1 MNFIFSLWSWVYT
14 IAFLRT
20 CAFRLP
26 EPKAPTPQCLTDN
39 AKRVSYCGRNVMK
52 YVLQETPELRE
63 KKLITVSPGGFK
75 GFYMLGVTAYI
86 KAHYELSPKDYIFSG
101 SSAGA
106 WNALVLSYKGDGAQL
121 FKKIYAI
128 IRDINRDFKR
138 GSIHTMQKKMRNLI
152 LENFRD
158 DEFALNNIFIGVTHL
173 DCFMPRTTIYTGF
186 ESLRDAV
193 DCCIAS
199 SHVPFITGGAVAR
212 YRGLNAFD
220 GGFSKYP
227 YLNLVS
233 PVLEITPSIWSTAS
247 LPSPPSPAK
256 GGATRHDCKL
266 LKIPRIEEFTTL
278 FSKHIYDL
286 VELFELGFLETFENG
301 ANLEARI
308 LSAHRGP
315 LQ

>member
-1 MNFIFSLWSWVYT
+1 M
-14 IAFLRT
+14 IAFFHT

-26 EPKAPTPQCLTDN
+26 EPKAPSPQCLTDN
-39 AKRVSYCGRNVMK
+39 AKRVCYCGRNVMK

-75 GFYMLGVTAYI
+75 GFYMLGVSAYI
-86 KAHYELSPKDYIFSG
+86 KAHYDLSPEKFIFSG

-128 IRDINRDFKR
+128 IRDVNSDFKR
-138 GSIHTMQKKMRNLI
+138 GSIHTMQKKMRRLI

-199 SHVPFITGGAVAR
+199 SHVPFITGGAVSR

-227 YLNLVS
+227 YLNLVP
-233 PVLEITPSIWSTAS
+233 PVLEITPSIWSEAPM
-247 LPSPPSPAK
+247 PSPPPQRTVARSEC
-256 GGATRHDCKL
+256 TL
-266 LKIPRIEEFTTL
+266 LKKIPRIEEFTTL

-286 VELFELGFLETFENG
+286 VELFELGFLETFEN
-301 ANLEARI
+301 AAILERRI
-308 LSAHRGP
+308 LNGDDGN
-315 LQ
+315 L